1 MSYDYGHEKQTVVL
15 KLVILGA
22 MKLEIDCKSSW
33 GPPAMDW
40 NQQRSLIRPRMQKTV
55 LSFLGFF

>member
-1 MSYDYGHEKQTVVL
+1 MSFDFEKSMQTVIL

-33 GPPAMDW
+33 EPPAMYL
-40 NQQRSLIRPRMQKTV
+40 NP
-55 LSFLGFF
+55 

>member
-1 MSYDYGHEKQTVVL
+1 MSFDYGKVKQTVVL

-33 GPPAMDW
+33 GPPAMD
-40 NQQRSLIRPRMQKTV
+40 
-55 LSFLGFF
+55 